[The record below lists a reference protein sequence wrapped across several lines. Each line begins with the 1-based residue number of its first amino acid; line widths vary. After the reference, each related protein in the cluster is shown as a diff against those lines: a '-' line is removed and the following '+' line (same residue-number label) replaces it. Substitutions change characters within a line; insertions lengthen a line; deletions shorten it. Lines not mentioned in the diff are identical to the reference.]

1 MAFPEPFFRWRPHPW
16 HGLDTGPD
24 APGVVTAFIEISP
37 FDFVKYEVEKRTG
50 YLKVDRPQRGSSSP
64 PTLYGLI
71 PKTFCAERVAALSPE
86 VTVADGDPLDICV
99 ISERA
104 IDRSEIMLNARVV
117 GGLRMIDNGEADDKI
132 VAILVG
138 DAVLDEARDVGDIP
152 AAIRSP
158 VWSTTSL
165 PTSTSR
171 ARTLESRSPR
181 STDVST
187 RSGSSMR
194 RWPITKNTTADSADG
209 GTHAV
214 TVDAEPRGLSPQPR

>member
-24 APGVVTAFIEISP
+24 APDVVTAFIEISP

-104 IDRSEIMLNARVV
+104 IDRSEIMLNARVI

-132 VAILVG
+132 VAVLVG
-138 DAVLDEARDVGDIP
+138 DAVHNEARDVSDIP
-152 AAIRSP
+152 AAII
-158 VWSTTSL
+158 
-165 PTSTSR
+165 
-171 ARTLESRSPR
+171 ARLEHYFLTYKYVPGE
-181 STDVST
+181 DT
-187 RSGSSMR
+187 RVEIPEIYGREHALEVVNAAMADYEDHYGS
-194 RWPITKNTTADSADG
+194 
-209 GTHAV
+209 
-214 TVDAEPRGLSPQPR
+214 

>member
-24 APGVVTAFIEISP
+24 APEVVTAFIEISP

-71 PKTFCAERVAALSPE
+71 PKTFCAERVAAFSPE

-132 VAILVG
+132 IAVLVG

-152 AAIRSP
+152 PAIIARLEHYFLTYKYVPGEDTRVEIPEIYGREHALGVVNAA
-158 VWSTTSL
+158 
-165 PTSTSR
+165 
-171 ARTLESRSPR
+171 
-181 STDVST
+181 
-187 RSGSSMR
+187 M
-194 RWPITKNTTADSADG
+194 ADYEEHYG
-209 GTHAV
+209 G
-214 TVDAEPRGLSPQPR
+214 

>member
-24 APGVVTAFIEISP
+24 APEVVTAFIEISP

-132 VAILVG
+132 IAVLVG
-138 DAVLDEARDVGDIP
+138 DAVHNEARDVSDIP
-152 AAIRSP
+152 AAII
-158 VWSTTSL
+158 
-165 PTSTSR
+165 
-171 ARTLESRSPR
+171 ARLEHYFLTYKYVPGE
-181 STDVST
+181 DT
-187 RSGSSMR
+187 RVEIPEIYGREHALEVVNAAVADYEDHYGS
-194 RWPITKNTTADSADG
+194 
-209 GTHAV
+209 
-214 TVDAEPRGLSPQPR
+214 

>member
-24 APGVVTAFIEISP
+24 APDVVTAFIEISP

-104 IDRSEIMLNARVV
+104 IDRSEIMLNARVI

-132 VAILVG
+132 IAVLVG
-138 DAVLDEARDVGDIP
+138 DAVHNEARDVSDIP
-152 AAIRSP
+152 AAII
-158 VWSTTSL
+158 
-165 PTSTSR
+165 
-171 ARTLESRSPR
+171 ARLEHYFLTYKYVPGE
-181 STDVST
+181 DT
-187 RSGSSMR
+187 RVEIPEIYGREHALEVVNAAVADYEDHYGS
-194 RWPITKNTTADSADG
+194 
-209 GTHAV
+209 
-214 TVDAEPRGLSPQPR
+214 

>member
-24 APGVVTAFIEISP
+24 APDVVTAFIEITP

-71 PKTFCAERVAALSPE
+71 PKTFCAERVAAFSPE

-132 VAILVG
+132 IAVLVG
-138 DAVLDEARDVGDIP
+138 DAVLDDARDLGDIP
-152 AAIRSP
+152 DAIIARLEHYFLTYKYVPGEDTRVEIPEIYGRDHALGVVTAA
-158 VWSTTSL
+158 
-165 PTSTSR
+165 
-171 ARTLESRSPR
+171 
-181 STDVST
+181 
-187 RSGSSMR
+187 M
-194 RWPITKNTTADSADG
+194 ADYEEHYG
-209 GTHAV
+209 G
-214 TVDAEPRGLSPQPR
+214 

>member
-24 APGVVTAFIEISP
+24 APDVVTAFIEISP

-104 IDRSEIMLNARVV
+104 IDRSEIMLNARVI

-132 VAILVG
+132 IAVLVG
-138 DAVLDEARDVGDIP
+138 DAVHNEARDVSDIP
-152 AAIRSP
+152 AAII
-158 VWSTTSL
+158 
-165 PTSTSR
+165 
-171 ARTLESRSPR
+171 ARLEHYFLTYKYVPGE
-181 STDVST
+181 DT
-187 RSGSSMR
+187 RVEIPEIYGREHALEVVNAAMADYEDHYGS
-194 RWPITKNTTADSADG
+194 
-209 GTHAV
+209 
-214 TVDAEPRGLSPQPR
+214 

>member
-24 APGVVTAFIEISP
+24 APEVVTAFIEISP

-86 VTVADGDPLDICV
+86 VAIADGDPLDICV

-132 VAILVG
+132 VAVLVG
-138 DAVLDEARDVGDIP
+138 DAVLDDARDLSEIP
-152 AAIRSP
+152 AAT
-158 VWSTTSL
+158 V
-165 PTSTSR
+165 
-171 ARTLESRSPR
+171 ARLEHYFLTYKYVPGEETQVDIPQIYGREHALG
-181 STDVST
+181 VV
-187 RSGSSMR
+187 
-194 RWPITKNTTADSADG
+194 TAAMADYEEHFG
-209 GTHAV
+209 G
-214 TVDAEPRGLSPQPR
+214 

>member
-24 APGVVTAFIEISP
+24 APDVVTAFIEISP

-132 VAILVG
+132 IAVLVG
-138 DAVLDEARDVGDIP
+138 DAVHNEARDVSDIP
-152 AAIRSP
+152 AAII
-158 VWSTTSL
+158 
-165 PTSTSR
+165 
-171 ARTLESRSPR
+171 ARLEHYFLTYKYVPGE
-181 STDVST
+181 DT
-187 RSGSSMR
+187 RVEIPEIYGREHALEVVNAAVADYEDHYGS
-194 RWPITKNTTADSADG
+194 
-209 GTHAV
+209 
-214 TVDAEPRGLSPQPR
+214 

>member
-16 HGLDTGPD
+16 HGLDPGQD
-24 APGVVTAFIEISP
+24 APEIVTAFIEISP

-86 VTVADGDPLDICV
+86 VTEADGDPLDICV

-117 GGLRMIDNGEADDKI
+117 GGLRMIDHGEADDKI
-132 VAILVG
+132 VAVLVD
-138 DAVLDEARDVGDIP
+138 DAVLGDARDIGDIP
-152 AAIRSP
+152 NALI
-158 VWSTTSL
+158 
-165 PTSTSR
+165 
-171 ARTLESRSPR
+171 ARLEHYFLTYKTMPGEE
-181 STDVST
+181 DQVQIPEVY
-187 RSGSSMR
+187 GH
-194 RWPITKNTTADSADG
+194 G
-209 GTHAV
+209 HAV
-214 TVDAEPRGLSPQPR
+214 AVVAAAMNDYDDHYGG